1 MSKRKMKKLIKAII
15 KIHILSLTALVMI
28 AMVNISFLEKSELV
42 LKGFLYVA
50 VAIIMAMPAAVTIV
64 LLIYL
69 VEKLGMS
76 KKTENLE
83 GDIPKEIP
91 PAIASILLDFYVD
104 DEQDYLSTVS
114 SLISRGYLEI
124 VNNQEIIIK
133 NNNLEG
139 LLEHEILALEIVSKK
154 TLYSPSGFKEKT
166 IEDAKKIGLL
176 ECTNRFTMM
185 WEAITDCVVDTI
197 ILLTISCIGAAMP
210 FLLEDHE
217 LISPFAWIIFWIVCA
232 IYAYKVFKDIY
243 TAYSYNSPSQEQ
255 SLKYIYNKT
264 EDGEIYAEK
273 FARLKKF
280 FKNNTLLNESKLE
293 RMIIY
298 EDYIP
303 YAIALGESDVIDKFI
318 EKDSNCRRLIYRV

>member
-1 MSKRKMKKLIKAII
+1 MSKRKMKKLIKAMI
-15 KIHILSLTALVMI
+15 KMHILSLTALVMI
-28 AMVNISFLEKSELV
+28 AMASISFLEKSELA

-50 VAIIMAMPAAVTIV
+50 IAIIMAMPAAVTIV
-64 LLIYL
+64 LLIYF

-83 GDIPKEIP
+83 RDIPKEIP

-104 DEQDYLSTVS
+104 DEQDYLATVS
-114 SLISRGYLEI
+114 SLISRGYLEV

-176 ECTNRFTMM
+176 ESTNRFAMM

-197 ILLTISCIGAAMP
+197 ILLIIAGIGVAMP
-210 FLLEDHE
+210 EFLEDHE
-217 LISPFAWIIFWIVCA
+217 LIAPFAWTIFWIVCA
-232 IYAYKVFKDIY
+232 IYAYKIFKDAY

-264 EDGEIYAEK
+264 EEGEIYAEK

-280 FKNNTLLNESKLE
+280 FKNYTVLNESELE
-293 RMIIY
+293 SMIIY

-303 YAIALGESDVIDKFI
+303 YAIALGESDAIDKFI